1 MFKNLGKI
9 KYDTSDSISK
19 IDLNDL
25 KNGINNLDNFII
37 YKNWSQIDIY
47 NRVCD
52 HNGGKLIS
60 SKNKIICPMH
70 NWEFFPDKGIY
81 KNGYIKKK
89 NELCSEK
96 KYTICEK

>member
-9 KYDTSDSISK
+9 KYNTSDSISK

-37 YKNWSQIDIY
+37 YKNRSQIDIY

-60 SKNKIICPMH
+60 NQNRVVCPMH

-96 KYTICEK
+96 K

>member
-9 KYDTSDSISK
+9 KYDTSDNISK

-37 YKNWSQIDIY
+37 YKNRSQIDIY

-52 HNGGKLIS
+52 HNGGKLIT
-60 SKNKIICPMH
+60 KPDKKIICPLH
-70 NWEFFPDKGIY
+70 GWQFDPKSGRYLNNK
-81 KNGYIKKK
+81 
-89 NELCSEK
+89 CEK
-96 KYTICEK
+96 KQLKFSVSWF